1 MCVNDILAHAAEPVF
16 FLDYFASGKLDVEVA
31 TQVIIGVA
39 EGCRQAGCAL
49 IGTLSNIQ
57 KDYYK
62 HVCIGDQN
70 SSAWYT

>member
-1 MCVNDILAHAAEPVF
+1 MAMCVNDILAHAAEPVF

-49 IGTLSNIQ
+49 IGMLSFNNF
-57 KDYYK
+57 
-62 HVCIGDQN
+62 V
-70 SSAWYT
+70 